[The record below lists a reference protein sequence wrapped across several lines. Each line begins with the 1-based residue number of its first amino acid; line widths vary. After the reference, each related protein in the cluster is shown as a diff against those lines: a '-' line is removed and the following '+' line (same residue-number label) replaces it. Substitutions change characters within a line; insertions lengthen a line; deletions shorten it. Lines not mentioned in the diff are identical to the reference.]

1 MATRLFLNSFALLLI
16 SSLCLKATAESSG
29 SVVFLEGPSGKY
41 LRNQDGERRPILS
54 SEIAGAVSIL
64 LGISPSSSFSPDSS
78 SKLNEVLTPNPFY
91 RPHAV
96 FFVQVDGL
104 DDMKIKAGNVLKDNV
119 VGASKAEIQLPG
131 DDVLVTRVDESLD
144 SECNSACLDDQLTNL
159 ANFLDGSYSDGKL
172 SLPLSS
178 GASLDLHLS
187 KEAELEFAVSLSQL
201 VRGVKRAVQFHQD
214 LSNAVI
220 KPSELITG
228 HFTAFKGLEEKY
240 TENANEIFET
250 TLSKLFDLLHQS
262 YEGEIVGVIVSNK
275 EAATNKIEMTSSP
288 KMMMSLR
295 FLEETS
301 SSSDNSTIAE
311 KEVKLVRKTLA
322 WITGIILLVSTI
334 MGVCM
339 LMNMPIT
346 RDTLLYSNVKLD

>member
-16 SSLCLKATAESSG
+16 SSLCLKAAAESSG
-29 SVVFLEGPSGKY
+29 SVVFLEGSLGKY
-41 LRNQDGERRPILS
+41 LRKQDGERRPILS

-78 SKLNEVLTPNPFY
+78 SKIIIIILYHL
-91 RPHAV
+91 
-96 FFVQVDGL
+96 
-104 DDMKIKAGNVLKDNV
+104 I
-119 VGASKAEIQLPG
+119 PG

-144 SECNSACLDDQLTNL
+144 SECNSACLDDQLKNL

-187 KEAELEFAVSLSQL
+187 KEAELEFALSLSQL

-220 KPSELITG
+220 KPAELITG

-250 TLSKLFDLLHQS
+250 TLSKLFDLVHQS
-262 YEGEIVGVIVSNK
+262 YEVEIVGVIVSNK
-275 EAATNKIEMTSSP
+275 KQQQTKS
-288 KMMMSLR
+288 R
-295 FLEETS
+295 
-301 SSSDNSTIAE
+301 
-311 KEVKLVRKTLA
+311 
-322 WITGIILLVSTI
+322 
-334 MGVCM
+334 
-339 LMNMPIT
+339 
-346 RDTLLYSNVKLD
+346 